1 MLYVDERKSSC
12 RVGSSS
18 QLDRACASSLCSLQL
33 RMKHS
38 QTTRTRH
45 PNVVRASVAALS
57 RCLLCSSFPCQKSL
71 RVLGTFA
78 RLQSRCPCQKQ
89 PLTKIATIRPG
100 RTMSGVPGRSLR
112 CRRYRYPSAKS
123 ALRTRISGFVS
134 FPRMPAIISLRF
146 LGETMSVNVY
156 LIPML
161 SGNSAGQFFEAMT
174 WFGFT
179 HNLAASSSDRSN
191 RTRYRSEV
199 VGTRLVSGSRLQIAC
214 GFGGADAKRKNN
226 RRPGRWAGR

>member
-1 MLYVDERKSSC
+1 
-12 RVGSSS
+12 
-18 QLDRACASSLCSLQL
+18 
-33 RMKHS
+33 
-38 QTTRTRH
+38 
-45 PNVVRASVAALS
+45 
-57 RCLLCSSFPCQKSL
+57 
-71 RVLGTFA
+71 
-78 RLQSRCPCQKQ
+78 
-89 PLTKIATIRPG
+89 
-100 RTMSGVPGRSLR
+100 
-112 CRRYRYPSAKS
+112 
-123 ALRTRISGFVS
+123 LRTRISGFVS

-161 SGNSAGQFFEAMT
+161 SGNSAGQFFVAMT